1 MFNSWG
7 RESIEIMAHYP
18 LERRESVVRRMLNE
32 EVSISALARE
42 TGIAEGTL
50 YRWRDAA
57 RPNGEAVSTKKPSEK
72 HSATQKFAIVV
83 QAASLNEA
91 ELAEYCRKKGLYP
104 DRVKA
109 WRTQAEKAMAG
120 GVVSAKE
127 LREAVTAEKKR
138 NKALERELHRKEK
151 ALAETAALLTLRKK
165 AAAIWGEE
173 EAE

>member
-57 RPNGEAVSTKKPSEK
+57 RPNGEAVSTKQPSEK

-91 ELAEYCRKKGLYP
+91 ELATLHSQIVSNLGATNGGRPKQSGL
-104 DRVKA
+104 DRPVGNFRTARHRFADLAEMKRTGKA
-109 WRTQAEKAMAG
+109 R
-120 GVVSAKE
+120 
-127 LREAVTAEKKR
+127 L
-138 NKALERELHRKEK
+138 LHRSSVVGCE
-151 ALAETAALLTLRKK
+151 
-165 AAAIWGEE
+165 
-173 EAE
+173 